1 MHVCQLTRPEEAQVP
16 LSDHEQQLLSQME
29 QQLLA
34 DDPKFA
40 STMEGSARHPRA
52 GSRMLLGGL
61 GLVVGLG
68 LLFLALVSQ
77 QIWLAAPAFLLM
89 LAGVTYGLSRPTARG
104 PVGVVREDGTTQR
117 PGAARGGRS
126 GKGFMD
132 RLEERWDRRN
142 GNGGSWR

>member
-1 MHVCQLTRPEEAQVP
+1 MP

-34 DDPKFA
+34 EDPKFA
-40 STMEGSARHPRA
+40 SAMNGSDRNRRA
-52 GSRMLLGGL
+52 GSRMLVGGL

-68 LLFLALVSQ
+68 LLILAAVSQ
-77 QIWLAAPAFLLM
+77 QLWLALPAFLLM

-104 PVGVVREDGTTQR
+104 PVGVVRDDGTTQ
-117 PGAARGGRS
+117 PSGTARGRRGS

-132 RLEERWDRRN
+132 RLEARWDRRN
-142 GNGGSWR
+142 GDGGSWR